1 MSTSQSFPISPK
13 PQTLIEALAIIKQQ
27 AYQFKLLTNDHK
39 IKDQTIDIL
48 KDKIKEMEQAISDYQ
63 EQISLL
69 EEGVNEYRQEFQ
81 SKVKGEIIQNQK
93 LLEINERL
101 VNEKKQL
108 EEKIKAVEN
117 EKNISKASFKEIYD
131 EIQELRIRSSR
142 ASQAIMD
149 TRDTLYKKQNELTE
163 MEMKLNHAIAQKD
176 SMNDKNNFLFKENEE
191 LLKIIEGRNSEMEE
205 YIKMSEEYKALQ
217 KAYDQELAN
226 LTALKQSNEEW
237 KRKHDKLE
245 CDLEVKGLEIK
256 QQEANVKNQTV
267 KIEGL
272 QKQVEKLKVIITQ
285 KDSDISKLNED
296 IAKGE
301 KVIKEEEEKLTMS
314 IQRAIDLIKA
324 EVIEFDHKVEKK
336 SIYNDAMHKLMQ
348 SIVEQNRQVVNL
360 REAEVVEEAEY
371 QYLERMITEL
381 GREKEEF
388 IKNHVEVLRNYEEL
402 EKRFQEMEN
411 VSVQEKHDIHMKF
424 EKELEKMIS
433 MVKNADLKAQEELTS
448 KNDEIDELVEQ
459 QNRLKE
465 EIELQ
470 ESIMKEM
477 KDKFVGLI
485 EEASSHKARFDKVSF
500 VLGAFL
506 KVFVNLL
513 TRFKTLT
520 NQKDF
525 LSQYYLQYSTL
536 KEKLAKMHLI
546 DSIAQNPKEK
556 TVLQRFKNVVLV
568 IKAANRLKKAEE
580 NNRDDSIDEIELL
593 HSLDNL
599 PQAMKRFIC
608 GLFKKD
614 LIGLEK
620 GIGEEI
626 KEALENFDGLNEN
639 MIISR
644 IISCI
649 GLSENLVNENIFS
662 AWLNSKNQKAHKI
675 EEIQVNFEINSDMEE
690 KVSKLEKKLRK
701 SEELINRKENQYKGK
716 IEDLGVQLEKA
727 KEKADSYKKSNDK
740 LVSEFDKLKEEVVEL
755 LTWIKEKGQ
764 GIYTQSSEA
773 SEDSFKQDEQKQAAK
788 LQEKIMS
795 LQSNMLAMRRNNM
808 KLQKMKSQEGEG
820 NQENAKSYESH
831 GFYPTMNTTGFE
843 KAMKESSKLNIA

>member
-662 AWLNSKNQKAHKI
+662 AWLNSKNQKARKI

-831 GFYPTMNTTGFE
+831 GFYTTMNTTGFE